1 MENLLYK
8 LDLPA
13 LITIITFGAGLIV
26 YYVQRSKEYSD
37 LFIKCASQLHSD
49 NEATQ
54 IAGAVMLR
62 AFIRRRKYREKSLLL
77 ISSFLK
83 SLPNGNLQKILADAL
98 SRCGSAKGHDF
109 QSCNMFDA
117 LIKPSQ
123 YIRYEIRI

>member
-83 SLPNGNLQKILADAL
+83 SLLMVICKRFWLTLCQGAEVQKATTFNRVIC
-98 SRCGSAKGHDF
+98 S
-109 QSCNMFDA
+109 M
-117 LIKPSQ
+117 P
-123 YIRYEIRI
+123 